1 MRVLAHSHMFEIFCT
16 EGNFGVCKLSELTTK
31 HINFGDIAKPL
42 GMWTI
47 IMLFNIKQGILAEEI
62 LENLW

>member
-1 MRVLAHSHMFEIFCT
+1 MCVLAHSHMFEIFCID
-16 EGNFGVCKLSELTTK
+16 GNFGGWKL
-31 HINFGDIAKPL
+31 L

-62 LENLW
+62 LANLW